1 MNHKLSVRVMTDEFY
16 KREVRSSLAQ
26 SGGLMTAPPV
36 ACQPQMYRQQP
47 TTIGWDP
54 VARRSRDG
62 KYELVSYKILG
73 NGNLHIQMA
82 VNGKL
87 CPQMDDHVASR
98 EEFKT
103 EEAYWT
109 RVARASELML
119 HLYGDPRAPLS
130 PKESAQRESQM
141 Y

>member
-1 MNHKLSVRVMTDEFY
+1 
-16 KREVRSSLAQ
+16 
-26 SGGLMTAPPV
+26 MTAPPLIH
-36 ACQPQMYRQQP
+36 QPRFYGPTAQQG
-47 TTIGWDP
+47 IDWDQEK
-54 VARRSRDG
+54 RRSKDG
-62 KYELVSYKILG
+62 KYELVHYERLAD
-73 NGNLHIQMA
+73 GNLHIQMA

-98 EEFKT
+98 EEFSG

-109 RVARASELML
+109 RVAHASELML

-130 PKESAQRESQM
+130 PEESSQREKEM